1 METSSPTCFIPSHVT
16 ELAVL
21 KSSIHQLNEKSL
33 NFSGNVIEI
42 LSKVFQRFDVIIAKS
57 VSFAIAIKSRNH
69 GYRWYIEN
77 HFSP

>member
-1 METSSPTCFIPSHVT
+1 METSSPTSFIPSHVT

-42 LSKVFQRFDVIIAKS
+42 LSKAFQRFDVIIAKS
-57 VSFAIAIKSRNH
+57 VSFSAILI
-69 GYRWYIEN
+69 YLV
-77 HFSP
+77 